1 MDGVLKFFGVM
12 MAIAAAGAT
21 GYLLI
26 AVANV
31 LARKLEGGRAAELAE
46 LESEMAELRARLDEA
61 DAARNRI
68 AELEERLDFAERL
81 LTQQREA
88 PRLGAG
94 DGA

>member
-12 MAIAAAGAT
+12 MAIASAGAV

-31 LARKLEGGRAAELAE
+31 LARRLEGGRAAGIEQ

-61 DAARNRI
+61 DAERTRI
-68 AELEERLDFAERL
+68 AELEERLDFAERM
-81 LTQQREA
+81 LTQQRDASRIGPGE
-88 PRLGAG
+88 G
-94 DGA
+94 

>member
-12 MAIAAAGAT
+12 MAIAAAGAM